1 MGDGQLTSATLV
13 EHLLARIDRREPT
26 LHALI
31 AVNKQAL
38 EQARAA
44 DARRSAGAPLSPLD
58 GIPVVIKDNIEAVG
72 LPATVGSLALVGS
85 PAERDA
91 GLVTRLRDAG
101 MIILAASN
109 LSEWANFRGQHST
122 SGWSGVGGLTDNP
135 WRAGRSAGG
144 SSSGSGAALAARFAP
159 LAVGTETDGSIT
171 CPAALCGVVGIKP
184 TVGTVPTDGVAPVSA
199 SQDSPGPM
207 GRSVADVEAL
217 LAVLTGSEVPGVSA
231 AHGRAGTGSDVEPP
245 ARRYVLGAPAVWL
258 TGDPET
264 DGLFART
271 LGLIRAAG
279 IAVVAIGLPD
289 EDDRVAADE
298 VAVLVHE
305 MSDDLDAY
313 LASRP
318 GAAVASAAEVVAFN
332 TAHPDAELAHYG
344 QEYFEQA
351 VASGGR
357 AAPQYPGARARNVAW
372 AVDQAL
378 APAFAHGVD
387 ALIAPAYGPAWRSD
401 LAGGDSFSGGR
412 VTTAPAIAGWPILT
426 LPIGLVEGLPVG
438 ASLVGPEHGEDH
450 LLEVGAAVEA
460 AVGWSERP
468 SEA

>member
-1 MGDGQLTSATLV
+1 MADGLLTSVSLV
-13 EHLLARIDRREPT
+13 EHLLARIAQREPA

-31 AVNKQAL
+31 AVHPQAL

-58 GIPVVIKDNIEAVG
+58 GIPVVIKDNIEAIG
-72 LPATVGSLALVGS
+72 LPATVGSLALAGS

-101 MIILAASN
+101 LVILAASN
-109 LSEWANFRGQHST
+109 LSEWANFRGWHST

-144 SSSGSGAALAARFAP
+144 SSAGSGAALAARYAP

-184 TVGTVPTDGVAPVSA
+184 TVGVVPTQGVAPISA

-217 LAVLTGSEVPGVSA
+217 LAILTGRHAPGVA
-231 AHGRAGTGSDVEPP
+231 AASGQVGSSSDFAPP

-264 DGLFART
+264 DGLFARS
-271 LGLIRAAG
+271 LNRFRAAG
-279 IAVVAIGLPD
+279 IAVVDIGLPD
-289 EDDRVAADE
+289 EDDQVGADE
-298 VAVLVHE
+298 VTVLVHE

-313 LASRP
+313 LTSRP
-318 GAAVASAAEVVAFN
+318 GTALTSVELVVAFN
-332 TAHPDAELAHYG
+332 TAHPDAELAHFG
-344 QEYFEQA
+344 QEFFEQA

-357 AAPQYPGARARNVAW
+357 AGAQYPAARARNVGW
-372 AVDQAL
+372 AVDQVL
-378 APAFAHGVD
+378 APAFSHGVD

-426 LPIGLVEGLPVG
+426 LPIGLVEGLPV
-438 ASLVGPEHGEDH
+438 AVSLVGPEHGEDH
-450 LLEVGAAVEA
+450 LLEVGAVVEA

-468 SEA
+468 PEA

>member
-1 MGDGQLTSATLV
+1 MPAPLHDLGALEAAGLMAGGQLTSVTLV
-13 EHLLARIDRREPT
+13 EHLLTRIARLEPT

-31 AVNKQAL
+31 AVNQQAL

-72 LPATVGSLALVGS
+72 LPATVGSLALAGS

-101 MIILAASN
+101 MVILAASN

-144 SSSGSGAALAARFAP
+144 SSSGSGAALAARYAP
-159 LAVGTETDGSIT
+159 VAVGTETDGSIT

-184 TVGTVPTDGVAPVSA
+184 TVGTVPMDGVAPISA
-199 SQDSPGPM
+199 SQDSAGPM

-217 LAVLTGSEVPGVSA
+217 LAVLTGSQVPGVSA
-231 AHGRAGTGSDVEPP
+231 AAYGPVGTGSDVVPP
-245 ARRYVLGAPAVWL
+245 VRRYVLGAPAVWL

-271 LGLIRAAG
+271 LGLIREAG

-289 EDDRVAADE
+289 EDDQVGADE
-298 VAVLVHE
+298 VTVLVHE

-318 GAAVASAAEVVAFN
+318 GAAVASAADKTRTIFSTSYTENWPTKKPLWPPRGAFWIPTDTN
-332 TAHPDAELAHYG
+332 WRCLPMACR
-344 QEYFEQA
+344 
-351 VASGGR
+351 ASFDSKFR
-357 AAPQYPGARARNVAW
+357 K
-372 AVDQAL
+372 
-378 APAFAHGVD
+378 D
-387 ALIAPAYGPAWRSD
+387 ALPSPFKHR
-401 LAGGDSFSGGR
+401 
-412 VTTAPAIAGWPILT
+412 TAKSTRTFPKLFNQK
-426 LPIGLVEGLPVG
+426 GLIE
-438 ASLVGPEHGEDH
+438 
-450 LLEVGAAVEA
+450 
-460 AVGWSERP
+460 
-468 SEA
+468 

>member
-1 MGDGQLTSATLV
+1 
-13 EHLLARIDRREPT
+13 
-26 LHALI
+26 
-31 AVNKQAL
+31 
-38 EQARAA
+38 
-44 DARRSAGAPLSPLD
+44 
-58 GIPVVIKDNIEAVG
+58 
-72 LPATVGSLALVGS
+72 
-85 PAERDA
+85 
-91 GLVTRLRDAG
+91 
-101 MIILAASN
+101 
-109 LSEWANFRGQHST
+109 
-122 SGWSGVGGLTDNP
+122 
-135 WRAGRSAGG
+135 
-144 SSSGSGAALAARFAP
+144 
-159 LAVGTETDGSIT
+159 
-171 CPAALCGVVGIKP
+171 
-184 TVGTVPTDGVAPVSA
+184 
-199 SQDSPGPM
+199 M

-217 LAVLTGSEVPGVSA
+217 LAVLTGSQVPGVSA
-231 AHGRAGTGSDVEPP
+231 AAYGPVGTGSDVVPP
-245 ARRYVLGAPAVWL
+245 VRRYVLGAPAVWL

-271 LGLIRAAG
+271 LGLIREAG

-289 EDDRVAADE
+289 EDDQVGADE
-298 VAVLVHE
+298 VTVLVHE

-357 AAPQYPGARARNVAW
+357 AAPQYPDARARNIAW
-372 AVDQAL
+372 AVDQVL

-426 LPIGLVEGLPVG
+426 LPIGVVGGLPVG
-438 ASLVGPEHGEDH
+438 VSLVGPEHGEDH
-450 LLEVGAAVEA
+450 LLEVGAVVEA

-468 SEA
+468 AEA